1 MQGFRG
7 FPKPENLL
15 FTFDSEKPD
24 SYSRSRAGDCW
35 RCQFVAEGFPLEPS
49 RHARQA
55 FFQETSMVRSLIAT
69 SAAMLFVM
77 GGPGIQRE
85 SRNSTRDTPM
95 PCAVAC
101 ATAAEGLPR
110 RPDVEPTGVGA
121 TESFKPSQTQT
132 TCVAQAAAAADLEPP
147 YSASSFGAV
156 GPVKAGDTAI
166 ETLPPPTPT
175 QPKAQSPRVAYITAL
190 FGAAGALPAAVAMPP
205 AKTPSPPV
213 SSPAVWTPD
222 LADAALEKPVK
233 PAPATVA
240 LPPALPDGLHWVSSA
255 VAVADTA
262 PAKSPVETTP
272 TPAPMRNARAEVALP
287 RAASSSVVLAQKET
301 PTPAPMRNAPAEVA
315 LPRAGSRSVVLA
327 QQEAPKSDHET
338 LPLPAPVCAV
348 PAEVVMAGPVAEP
361 IFGVFPARLPSGMLT
376 FDAEAVL
383 WISPNRRRSTGIS
396 STGPLGTSFTQGAG
410 DTLGDEHLNRHV
422 LPGAR
427 LGLGYWWTAD
437 NPWVPGGKLA
447 TCGVETRFMSVAQR
461 SSSFTDDQSPT
472 LARPFFDGAMG
483 GQSAVVVAAPGLATG
498 ALAGTASESLWGLEA
513 NVWRTLHYDWP
524 GTTFSVEG
532 MVGLRYLDLN
542 DGIRIGR
549 VSSFAANPVAF
560 PAYATLA
567 GNTIAEQESF
577 SAQNRFIGGQVGIR
591 GNMMFDNAI
600 VTGQFQ
606 LGLGDTNEQINI
618 QGNQLRILANG
629 QSILSQGALLALP
642 SNIGRHTQ
650 NKLAAVPELGVKI
663 AVPVNAHV
671 TLGVGLTTLYWSRI
685 ARPGDQVDQTV
696 DSRQIPNFPGAAAP
710 GASGVGH
717 PGVPFNQSDLW
728 LMGATFSVEFKW

>member
-1 MQGFRG
+1 
-7 FPKPENLL
+7 
-15 FTFDSEKPD
+15 
-24 SYSRSRAGDCW
+24 
-35 RCQFVAEGFPLEPS
+35 
-49 RHARQA
+49 
-55 FFQETSMVRSLIAT
+55 MVRSLIAT

-77 GGPGIQRE
+77 GGPGIQFKPSE
-85 SRNSTRDTPM
+85 TQTAS
-95 PCAVAC
+95 VAHE
-101 ATAAEGLPR
+101 ATAAE
-110 RPDVEPTGVGA
+110 
-121 TESFKPSQTQT
+121 
-132 TCVAQAAAAADLEPP
+132 LEPP
-147 YSASSFGAV
+147 YSVGSFTAV

-166 ETLPPPTPT
+166 KTLPPPTPT
-175 QPKAQSPRVAYITAL
+175 PPRAESPRVAYITAL
-190 FGAAGALPAAVAMPP
+190 FHAAETLPAAIEMPP
-205 AKTPSPPV
+205 AEALSPYFV
-213 SSPAVWTPD
+213 SSPAVRTTE
-222 LADAALEKPVK
+222 LAGAALEKPVG
-233 PAPATVA
+233 PAPDTVA
-240 LPPALPDGLHWVSSA
+240 LPPSLPEGLRWVSRA

-262 PAKSPVETTP
+262 SAKPPVETTP
-272 TPAPMRNARAEVALP
+272 APVPMRSTSAEVALP
-287 RAASSSVVLAQKET
+287 HVRSNSVVLAQNSVVLAQKD
-301 PTPAPMRNAPAEVA
+301 
-315 LPRAGSRSVVLA
+315 
-327 QQEAPKSDHET
+327 APKPDHET
-338 LPLPAPVCAV
+338 LPLPIPV
-348 PAEVVMAGPVAEP
+348 PAAPTEVVTACASSNAV
-361 IFGVFPARLPSGMLT
+361 FGVFPARPAPGMLT

-383 WISPNRRRSTGIS
+383 WLSPNRRASTGIS

-427 LGLGYWWTAD
+427 VALGYWWTAD

-447 TCGVETRFMSVAQR
+447 TGGVEARFMSVAQR

-472 LARPFFDGAMG
+472 LTRPFFDGAMG

-513 NVWRTLHYDWP
+513 NLWRTLHYDWP
-524 GTTFSVEG
+524 GTTISVEG

-560 PAYATLA
+560 PGFAALA
-567 GNTIAEQESF
+567 GNNIAEQESF

-591 GNMMFDNAI
+591 GNLILDNAI

-618 QGNQLRILANG
+618 QGNQLRTLANG

-642 SNIGRHTQ
+642 SNIGRHMQ
-650 NKLAAVPELGVKI
+650 NKLAAVPELGVKV
-663 AVPVNAHV
+663 AVPINAHV
-671 TLGVGLTTLYWSRI
+671 TLGMGLTTLYWSRI

-696 DSRQIPNFPGAAAP
+696 DSRQIPSFPGAAAP
-710 GASGVGH
+710 GAAGVGH